1 MIRGIS
7 SQRCEMRRRRGQCF
21 RLGLEVNLTLK
32 RKAFTLIELLVVIAI
47 IAILA
52 AILFPVFAQ
61 AKEAAKKSANIS
73 NLKQNATAVLMYN
86 SDNDGVFGQAAY
98 ATNMPGGVVQPG
110 AKVYAIFDALQPYSK
125 NYDILNAPG
134 DNKSIDWVAILAAIG
149 MTPDGRIKTASY
161 AFNFALFEDP
171 AVAPNLF
178 GNDPVVSESQVSL
191 PAETT
196 MFYDS
201 KYIRAGQVNQDA
213 PVGSAYR
220 TPATPFDRTNFPGI
234 PRYANGVCVNFSD
247 GHAKFY
253 NKNAVI
259 EGTGPD
265 QLNGNTIVRCYNL
278 PYDLNGIPE
287 VVGEPRP

>member
-1 MIRGIS
+1 M
-7 SQRCEMRRRRGQCF
+7 
-21 RLGLEVNLTLK
+21 EVTKKLK

-86 SDNDGVFGQAAY
+86 SDSDGVFGQSAY
-98 ATNMPGGVVQPG
+98 STNMANGIVQPG
-110 AKVYAIFDALQPYSK
+110 ARVFAIFDAIQPYSK
-125 NYDILNAPG
+125 NLEIITSPG
-134 DNKSIDWVAILAAIG
+134 DDLAINWVALLAAIG
-149 MTPDGRIKTASY
+149 MTPDGNIKKASF

-178 GNDPVVSESQVSL
+178 GNDPVVSESAVGF
-191 PAETT
+191 PAETI

-201 KYIRAGQVNQDA
+201 RYQKAGVVNPEA
-213 PVGSAYR
+213 PVGSPYR
-220 TPATPFDRTNFPGI
+220 TPATPFDRTNFPGF
-234 PRYANGVCVNFSD
+234 PRYSGGVCVNFVD

-253 NKNAVI
+253 RKNAVI

-265 QLNGNTIVRCYNL
+265 LNVTGNPIVRCYNL
-278 PYDLNGIPE
+278 PYDLNGVPDF
-287 VVGEPRP
+287 VGEPRS